1 MISLSISHGM
11 EQVEKQKDTQK
22 IKRKESTY
30 NTKGMHQI
38 KREETKRIRQKQR
51 TIKATR
57 EE

>member
-1 MISLSISHGM
+1 M
-11 EQVEKQKDTQK
+11 EQVEKQKKDTQK

-51 TIKATR
+51 TIKTIR
-57 EE
+57 K

>member
-1 MISLSISHGM
+1 M
-11 EQVEKQKDTQK
+11 EQDEKQKKYTQK

-38 KREETKRIRQKQR
+38 KREETKRRRQKQR

-57 EE
+57 KE